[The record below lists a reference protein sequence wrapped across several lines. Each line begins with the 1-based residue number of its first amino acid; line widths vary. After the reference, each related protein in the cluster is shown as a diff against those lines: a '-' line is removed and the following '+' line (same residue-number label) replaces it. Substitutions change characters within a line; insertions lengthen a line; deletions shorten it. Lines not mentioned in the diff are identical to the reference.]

1 LIFTNLISRTFGK
14 FASKEFSKPI
24 QNFINKSYVNLLKLD
39 MSEFKPPENYK
50 SLNKLFTRKLEK
62 NRNFS
67 TSSED
72 FISPTDSKIT
82 AFGKI
87 NNNTALQI
95 KGMEYS
101 IPKLLNEEIDLS
113 GGDFINFYLSPR
125 DYHRYHIPYNLQILK
140 IKHFPGKLY
149 PVNFKYLNKMPE
161 LFIEN
166 ERVVLEC
173 KTENG
178 KKIFIILVGALN
190 VGQMVVNVEPKIET
204 NIKSN
209 SISEYQY
216 QNLIVKKGDELGYFK
231 MGSTV
236 VILSEK
242 DFLKPKIEIGQD
254 VKFGETIAKVL

>member
-1 LIFTNLISRTFGK
+1 LIFTNLISRAFGT
-14 FASKEFSKPI
+14 FASKEFPKPI
-24 QNFINKSYVNLLKLD
+24 QIFINRSYVKLLRLD
-39 MSEFKPPENYK
+39 MSDFRSPEYYK

-62 NRNFS
+62 NRSFS

-82 AFGKI
+82 SFGKI
-87 NNNTALQI
+87 NKNTALQI
-95 KGMEYS
+95 KGLEYS
-101 IPKLLNEEIDLS
+101 IPKLLDKEIDLND
-113 GGDFINFYLSPR
+113 GNFINFYLSPK
-125 DYHRYHIPYNLQILK
+125 DYHRYHIPYDLQILK
-140 IKHFPGKLY
+140 IKHFSGKLY

-161 LFIEN
+161 LFIQN

-173 KTENG
+173 KSENN
-178 KKIFIILVGALN
+178 KIIYIVLVGALN
-190 VGQMVVNVEPKIET
+190 VGQMIINFEPRIET
-204 NIKSN
+204 NIKYN

-216 QNLIVKKGDELGYFK
+216 KNLIVKKGDELGYFK

-242 DFLKPKIEIGQD
+242 DFLEPKLEIDQD